1 MLCIVKR
8 LVYFEAFQFH
18 LNPKAE
24 RSFYSFSF
32 FRNTSTINDVHSV
45 IIETT
50 ISTHT
55 SYKRHF
61 RFLLQRRSSKWWL
74 SRPKLYSWSI
84 RKLCANN
91 DAWIGLL
98 FLLKTYPNNVHCVQ
112 RIMQYTKENQ
122 LKTYNTHKAHAL
134 RGSVEVNLKCPSSH
148 FYLMKINGMTLN
160 DCQMYSNQHSGTVKS
175 TRQRRTIQ

>member
-1 MLCIVKR
+1 MHCQTAR
-8 LVYFEAFQFH
+8 LFW
-18 LNPKAE
+18 
-24 RSFYSFSF
+24 SFSISLKSEGGTLFLF
-32 FRNTSTINDVHSV
+32 FFIFSEYSTINDVHSV

-50 ISTHT
+50 ISIHT
-55 SYKRHF
+55 SYKRHL
-61 RFLLQRRSSKWWL
+61 RFLLQRRSFKWWL

-112 RIMQYTKENQ
+112 RIMQYTKVNQ
-122 LKTYNTHKAHAL
+122 LKIYNTHKAHAL